1 MTIRSYDIITPDPD
15 LDPEV
20 FLRQQYIEALK
31 RSTEI
36 PGKLGAVALW
46 LVVTPNSD
54 GNELAARRHEQ
65 DGSAETIMLNA
76 TMVLDSTGFDE
87 SSIRATGDV
96 TVGTEKAVCGWGR
109 LEKDEN
115 DQLKLHVNEEL
126 ANLEEPGEAA
136 MEFNF

>member
-1 MTIRSYDIITPDPD
+1 MTIRSYNIITPDD
-15 LDPEV
+15 SNSEV
-20 FLRQQYIEALK
+20 FLRQQYIEALE

-36 PGKLGAVALW
+36 PGKVGAVALR

-54 GNELAARRHEQ
+54 GNELATRRHQQ

-96 TVGTEKAVCGWGR
+96 TVGTKKAVRGWGR
-109 LEKDEN
+109 LEKDKN
-115 DQLKLHVNEEL
+115 DQLKLYVNEGL
-126 ANLEEPGEAA
+126 ANPEEPGEAA
-136 MEFNF
+136 MKFDF

>member
-1 MTIRSYDIITPDPD
+1 MPIRSYDIITPDD
-15 LDPEV
+15 LNSEA

-36 PGKLGAVALW
+36 PGKVGAVALR

-54 GNELAARRHEQ
+54 GNELATRRHKQ
-65 DGSAETIMLNA
+65 NGSAETIMLNA
-76 TMVLDSTGFDE
+76 TMVLDATGFDE
-87 SSIRATGDV
+87 SSIRATGNV
-96 TVGTEKAVCGWGR
+96 TVGTEKAVCGPGR

>member
-1 MTIRSYDIITPDPD
+1 MTIRSYDIITPDD
-15 LDPEV
+15 SNSEV
-20 FLRQQYIEALK
+20 FLRQQYIEALE

-36 PGKLGAVALW
+36 PGKVGAVALR

-54 GNELAARRHEQ
+54 GNELATRRHQQ

-96 TVGTEKAVCGWGR
+96 TVGTKNAVRGWGR
-109 LEKDEN
+109 LEKDKN
-115 DQLKLHVNEEL
+115 DQLKLHVNEGL
-126 ANLEEPGEAA
+126 ANPEEPGEAA
-136 MEFNF
+136 MKFDF

>member
-1 MTIRSYDIITPDPD
+1 MTIRSYDIITPDD
-15 LDPEV
+15 SNSEV

-36 PGKLGAVALW
+36 PGKVGTVALR

-54 GNELAARRHEQ
+54 GNELATRRHQQ

-96 TVGTEKAVCGWGR
+96 TVGTKKAVRGWGR
-109 LEKDEN
+109 LEKDKN
-115 DQLKLHVNEEL
+115 DQLKLHVNEGL

-136 MEFNF
+136 MKFDF